1 MKSVIL
7 PAYNRNIIRAMLG
20 LKVEETEMPIPGE
33 NDIIIK
39 THAAPVNP
47 SDIAFIQGVYN
58 IVKPIPTV
66 PGFEASGMVVNAGK
80 NGSHLVGNKVSCFVQ
95 DDNSGTWSEF
105 IIANIA
111 DVIELKDE
119 MDMDQAACFTV
130 NPFTAYAMFDIV
142 LQRKSTAI
150 IQNASGGQV
159 ANFIR
164 RMADENGIKVIDI
177 VRKEETA
184 SMLRSKGASYVIVE
198 TDEDF
203 EEKLQDMCTK
213 LQPTVAFDAV
223 GGNLGGIMFN
233 ALSEDSELVVYGGL
247 SGKGLSDLNVM
258 DVIFDNKIVSGF
270 NLMDWKSD
278 IGKDEFER
286 ISLLLQDKF
295 IAGDYVT
302 EIGGTT
308 SLENIVKG
316 LRGYIADM
324 SKGKLL
330 VKP

>member
-7 PAYNRNIIRAMLG
+7 PSYNRNIIRAMLG
-20 LKVEETEMPIPGE
+20 LKVEEVEMPVPDE
-33 NDIIIK
+33 NDLIIK
-39 THAAPVNP
+39 IHASPVNP

-66 PGFEASGMVVNAGK
+66 PGFEASGTVIDAGK
-80 NGSHLVGNKVSCFVQ
+80 NVKHLVGKKVSCFVQ
-95 DDNSGTWSEF
+95 NDNSGTWSEF
-105 IIANIA
+105 VIAKMD
-111 DVIELKDE
+111 DVIELRDD

-130 NPFTAYAMFDIV
+130 NPFTAYGMFDIV
-142 LQRKSTAI
+142 LQREASSI

-164 RMADENGIKVIDI
+164 RMANENGINVIDI

-184 SMLRSKGASYVIVE
+184 ELLRSRGAAHVLVE
-198 TDEDF
+198 TQDGF
-203 EEKLQDMCTK
+203 GEKLQE
-213 LQPTVAFDAV
+213 LSSQLLPRVAFDAV
-223 GGNLGGIMFN
+223 GGDLGGAMFN

-247 SGKGLSDLNVM
+247 SGKALSGLNVM
-258 DVIFDNKIVSGF
+258 DIIFNNKIVSGF
-270 NLMDWKSD
+270 NLMDWKAD
-278 IGKDEFER
+278 IGMDEFDR
-286 ISLLLQDKF
+286 VSQLLQEK
-295 IAGDYVT
+295 IINGGYIT
-302 EIGGTT
+302 EIGGST

-316 LRGYIADM
+316 LRAYIADM